1 MRKVIL
7 SMVMEETKIAVK
19 KIFCATSCQ
28 LIGNLDE
35 MHDLLEK
42 YNFWN
47 WLEKRKPYKSII
59 AGDKEDQRPPSK
71 NMSKPSNESTFYN
84 FQRKNSMAIF

>member
-42 YNFWN
+42 YNF
-47 WLEKRKPYKSII
+47 
-59 AGDKEDQRPPSK
+59 
-71 NMSKPSNESTFYN
+71 
-84 FQRKNSMAIF
+84 

>member
-19 KIFCATSCQ
+19 KIFCATFCQ

-42 YNFWN
+42 YNF
-47 WLEKRKPYKSII
+47 
-59 AGDKEDQRPPSK
+59 
-71 NMSKPSNESTFYN
+71 
-84 FQRKNSMAIF
+84 